1 MKTTMPKVRF
11 QKARTVSERAWLSTC
26 MIDTLHSV
34 DYCNECHRES
44 IASKPHQ
51 GARQDK
57 DCDSY
62 QTRIRPMCDLLSCF
76 PKIEVVEFDVE
87 LRGWNTCWPRWHGI
101 AVTRTSLR
109 LLMALSVASLSLFRQ
124 LSFYVRVNEDV
135 PNKMIDVVIA
145 VPRATACLACRKV
158 VAVVQ
163 GEQARLSEAG
173 SKIVQS
179 RAGAT
184 VLAQGG
190 AN

>member
-1 MKTTMPKVRF
+1 
-11 QKARTVSERAWLSTC
+11 
-26 MIDTLHSV
+26 
-34 DYCNECHRES
+34 
-44 IASKPHQ
+44 
-51 GARQDK
+51 
-57 DCDSY
+57 
-62 QTRIRPMCDLLSCF
+62 
-76 PKIEVVEFDVE
+76 
-87 LRGWNTCWPRWHGI
+87 
-101 AVTRTSLR
+101 
-109 LLMALSVASLSLFRQ
+109 MALSVASLSLFRQ